1 MERGHGNRCPIEKR
15 GGGPPRT
22 AKALLQLVKLLGGD
36 THRGNNGTDPRF
48 QKNKTETEARA
59 HLHGT
64 TSSEQTDPP
73 PRASP
78 LLVGGGGAMAV
89 AARCRLSGSLEGR
102 EQPGKEQVRRLC
114 GGRSYVPGIAVVL
127 C

>member
-1 MERGHGNRCPIEKR
+1 MERGPGNRCPIENR

-22 AKALLQLVKLLGGD
+22 AKALLHLVKLLGGD

-64 TSSEQTDPP
+64 TSSEQTDPS
-73 PRASP
+73 PRPSP
-78 LLVGGGGAMAV
+78 L
-89 AARCRLSGSLEGR
+89 RKGR
-102 EQPGKEQVRRLC
+102 GRPMPAPGKMPPSRL
-114 GGRSYVPGIAVVL
+114 Y
-127 C
+127 